1 MFKKKKE
8 IKMDSQTTGN
18 HPAERTFTPPWSHS
32 SHESLPGFIKAWGI
46 TYIVFAG
53 IWCLVSLLCLAAA
66 ILVLC
71 RDCCPMQSILHG
83 FLCCAA
89 TALLGGLGLYANI
102 LLISKKPRAVPAA
115 RCLIILT
122 ILHIL
127 WFAFESV
134 MEILFLH
141 SQAQYQLVPV
151 LATVCGLIT
160 AGRITLLVFYWIAIS
175 RAARYF
181 EDRIRRLGF

>member
-1 MFKKKKE
+1 
-8 IKMDSQTTGN
+8 MDSKNTGKQSEE
-18 HPAERTFTPPWSHS
+18 HSFIPPWSPS

-66 ILVLC
+66 IFFLC

-102 LLISKKPRAVPAA
+102 LLISKKPRAIPAA

-127 WFAFESV
+127 WFVFESV

-160 AGRITLLVFYWIAIS
+160 AARITLLVFYWIAIS